1 MDETDWLAEF
11 FEKERP
17 RLRAVAYRMLG
28 SLDQADDAV
37 QDAWLRLS
45 RTGSAEIDN
54 LGGWLTTVV
63 ARECLHQLRSRR
75 QRREVPFD
83 TQLPELL
90 VSDAG
95 LDPEQEMMLADA
107 VGVALLL
114 VLERLAP
121 AERVAFVLHDMFDLP
136 FADVADI
143 VGRTPAATRQ
153 LASRARRRVNGAEVP
168 RPDPDLARQRK
179 VVDAFYAAAR
189 NADLDALLQV
199 LDPGIVLRTEYGTGR
214 PASVVTGPAAVA
226 EQVRVPRGGRLR
238 PLVVNGAIG
247 ALSIRDEQPYAVMV
261 FTVADD
267 RIARIDVIRDTDCV
281 RRVAAEVDAR
291 PARTS

>member
-1 MDETDWLAEF
+1 MDEAQWLAEC

-28 SLDQADDAV
+28 SVDQAEDAV

-107 VGVALLL
+107 VGVALLM

-136 FADVADI
+136 FADIADI

-189 NADLDALLQV
+189 DADLDALLQV
-199 LDPGIVLRTEYGTGR
+199 LDPDIVLRTDYGAGR
-214 PASVVTGPAAVA
+214 PASVVSGPAAVA

-238 PLVVNGAIG
+238 HLVVNGAIG

-267 RIARIDVIRDTDCV
+267 RIVRIDVIRDTDRV
-281 RRVAAEVDAR
+281 RRVAAEVDGR
-291 PARTS
+291 PD